1 MKNMKKLMCLLKLI
15 SYLIIVSSVL
25 FSCSNKANNETIKS
39 DYEYIKD
46 YFETKHYFDISEGI
60 KMVVIITQN
69 GCPGCNKSF
78 VNFTISNLNLK
89 NSVILVT
96 SDGKGLDISNLRNLD
111 GNVFFDDEIC
121 SCDERELFSNSSV
134 IFIEK
139 NAIDTIINIE
149 AQTINTQFTEILSR

>member
-15 SYLIIVSSVL
+15 SYLIIASSVL
-25 FSCSNKANNETIKS
+25 FSCSNKTSNETTKS

-46 YFETKHYFDISEGI
+46 YFETKHNFNISEGI
-60 KMVVIITQN
+60 KMVVVLTQN

-78 VNFTISNLNLK
+78 VYFTISNLNLK

-96 SDGKGLDISNLRNLD
+96 ADGKGLDISNLRSLD
-111 GNVFFDDEIC
+111 GNVFIDDEIC
-121 SCDERELFSNSSV
+121 LGDERELFSNSSV
-134 IFIEK
+134 IFLEK

>member
-1 MKNMKKLMCLLKLI
+1 MKKRMCLLKLI
-15 SYLIIVSSVL
+15 SYLIIVSSVI
-25 FSCSNKANNETIKS
+25 FSCSNKANNEKIKS

-46 YFETKHYFDISEGI
+46 YFETKHNFDISEEI
-60 KMVVIITQN
+60 KMVIIITQN

-78 VNFTISNLNLK
+78 VYFTISNLNLK

-121 SCDERELFSNSSV
+121 SGDERELFSNSSV
-134 IFIEK
+134 IFIEE
-139 NAIDTIINIE
+139 NAIDSIVNIE
-149 AQTINTQFTEILSR
+149 AQTINNQFTEILSK